1 VDSEVVAAPVDSEK
15 VNKNCVGGEWEIIN
29 ETSSK
34 GDKWILQRAQPLL
47 TYKLLMKTEPLA
59 SLKS

>member
-1 VDSEVVAAPVDSEK
+1 VDSEVLSAPVDSEK
-15 VNKNCVGGEWEIIN
+15 VNEKRVRGDWKIVN

-47 TYKLLMKTEPLA
+47 T
-59 SLKS
+59 

>member
-1 VDSEVVAAPVDSEK
+1 VDSEVLAAPVDTEK
-15 VNKNCVGGEWEIIN
+15 VNENSVGGDCLN

-47 TYKLLMKTEPLA
+47 T
-59 SLKS
+59 

>member
-1 VDSEVVAAPVDSEK
+1 VDSEVLAAPVDSEK
-15 VNKNCVGGEWEIIN
+15 VNENRGEGDWEIIN

-47 TYKLLMKTEPLA
+47 T
-59 SLKS
+59 